1 MTYSCLMRVKQKMI
15 SDLELSSCLLGID
28 SSISQVVESLNKSGV
43 QIVVILDKN
52 EKFIG
57 TITDG
62 DIRRAIL
69 NGSTI
74 DSSISS
80 LVNKSSLTVDDK
92 MTRDQILSIMQEKRI
107 HQIPIVDSSG
117 TVTGLHLW
125 DQISKP
131 NKIHNTV
138 VIMAGGRGLRLKPL
152 TEKTP
157 KPMIRVNN
165 QPMLENIILRA
176 KSQGFNNFV
185 ITINYLAEQIKT
197 YFEDGKKFGVNI
209 SYIEENQPLGTAGGL
224 KQLENAHQFPFIV
237 SNGDV
242 LTDTSFIGLLSFHN
256 AYNYD
261 VTIAVKTHEWANPF
275 GVVKTEGTR
284 VVSYIE
290 KPINYA
296 TINAGIYCL
305 NPKVLSLMEPEEY
318 LDMSDFIQKCI
329 ESGLS
334 VGAYALY
341 EKWQDIGQKE
351 DLDKANSIG
360 KNDA

>member
-1 MTYSCLMRVKQKMI
+1 
-15 SDLELSSCLLGID
+15 
-28 SSISQVVESLNKSGV
+28 VESLNKSGV
-43 QIVVILDKN
+43 QIVIILDKN

-74 DSSISS
+74 DNSISS
-80 LVNKSSLTVDDK
+80 LVNRSSLTVDHK
-92 MTRDQILSIMQEKRI
+92 ITREQILSIMQEKRI
-107 HQIPIVDSSG
+107 HQIPMVDSSG

-125 DQISKP
+125 DQISQP
-131 NKIHNTV
+131 SKIHNTV
-138 VIMAGGRGLRLKPL
+138 VIMAGGKGLRLKPL

-157 KPMIRVNN
+157 KPMILVNN

-185 ITINYLAEQIKT
+185 ITINYLGEQIKT

-224 KQLENAHQFPFIV
+224 KQLEKTHQFPFIV

-242 LTDTSFIGLLSFHN
+242 LTDTSFLGLLNFHN
-256 AYNYD
+256 AYNHD
-261 VTIAVKTHEWANPF
+261 FTIAVKTHEWTNPF
-275 GVVKTEGTR
+275 GVVKTEGTK

-290 KPINYA
+290 KPINCV

-305 NPKVLSLMEPEEY
+305 NPKVLNLMESDEY
-318 LDMSDFIQKCI
+318 LDMSNFIQKCL

-334 VGAYALY
+334 VGAFALY

-351 DLDKANSIG
+351 DLDKANDTG
-360 KNDA
+360 KI